1 MIKAGVFDACLI
13 FMRKYP
19 FLVQILLFP
28 LVLSVPQSVAQGSKR
43 PAASDLSSPVTR
55 ALHLAD
61 SGKCKEAVPLL
72 KRALPQTSDKDLR
85 RSVGLDGVRCAMTS
99 NQFDAAEDFL
109 RMLNR
114 EFPGD
119 PEVLY
124 TSVHTYSDLATRA
137 SQQLALS
144 APNSAQAHE
153 LNAESLEMQ
162 GKWDQAAKEY
172 EAIARQNPRL
182 PGLHFR
188 LGRLLLSEPNPPA
201 DASEQAK
208 REFQQE
214 LEIDPNNAGA
224 EYVLGEMARQD
235 SQWPDALKHFSRAIE
250 LDAGFGDAFL
260 GLGTTFLSAKRF
272 TEAIPPLETAVK
284 LEPRNPAAHYSLAT
298 ALTRAGRKEDA
309 DKEFAIHRQ
318 MTQKGEAGQQQP
330 AAPQDPN

>member
-1 MIKAGVFDACLI
+1 MIEAGVFDACLI

-28 LVLSVPQSVAQGSKR
+28 LVLSIPQSVAQSSKR
-43 PAASDLSSPVTR
+43 AAPSDLSSPVAR

-61 SGKCKEAVPLL
+61 SGKCKEAIPLL
-72 KRALPQTSDKDLR
+72 KRALPQTSDKDLK
-85 RSVGLDGVRCAMTS
+85 RSAGLDGVRCAMAS

-124 TSVHTYSDLATRA
+124 TAVHTYSDLATRA

-153 LNAESLEMQ
+153 LSAESLEMQ

-188 LGRLLLSEPNPPA
+188 LGRLLLSEPNPPL
-201 DASEQAK
+201 DPPEQPKKNFHQHLDTHPHTSSAAT
-208 REFQQE
+208 
-214 LEIDPNNAGA
+214 LPAPT
-224 EYVLGEMARQD
+224 ARQ
-235 SQWPDALKHFSRAIE
+235 QR
-250 LDAGFGDAFL
+250 
-260 GLGTTFLSAKRF
+260 
-272 TEAIPPLETAVK
+272 
-284 LEPRNPAAHYSLAT
+284 
-298 ALTRAGRKEDA
+298 
-309 DKEFAIHRQ
+309 
-318 MTQKGEAGQQQP
+318 
-330 AAPQDPN
+330 